1 MNTTHQRLQALEG
14 RIGRLQIRADS
25 QNPMSPLRSSR
36 TITGAG
42 LNFSYRV
49 LHPSG
54 ICFGNDS
61 VFSSQTPPVKFWS
74 LKKWKAADP
83 ALLIGDF
90 VRL

>member
-1 MNTTHQRLQALEG
+1 MVDCKLEQIL
-14 RIGRLQIRADS
+14 RIPCLHYVPSG
-25 QNPMSPLRSSR
+25 
-36 TITGAG
+36 TVTCAG
-42 LNFSYRV
+42 LNLSYRV